1 MRVSDHDSRITPL
14 NVRRLAV
21 SEANPN
27 TSDIVIVGMP
37 PAFAGA
43 DDALIPTYVS
53 DD

>member
-1 MRVSDHDSRITPL
+1 
-14 NVRRLAV
+14 V

-43 DDALIPTYVS
+43 DDALISTYEFSS
-53 DD
+53 DHDSRITPPNVRRLG